1 MDTPIT
7 LNLQQWQASGQ
18 YYHFDGNLT
27 GHDIFYR
34 IQGQGEA
41 LLLIHGFPSCSW
53 DWYKICDQL
62 SQHYQVIS
70 FDLLGFGYSDK
81 PQQHHYTIFEQADI
95 AEALLREL
103 NIDRCRILAHDYGD
117 TVFQELLA
125 RQIEGSLSVNM
136 LSAAMLNGG
145 IFHGVHKPLLAQKLL
160 ISPLGGIASRLMS
173 QTTFNHS
180 FKKIF
185 GKDTQPSKTELDQLW
200 QANSYNNGLR
210 NAHLLIRYMDERK
223 QYAKRWGGAL
233 LNSPIPLRLIDGEV
247 DPISGGHLSD
257 YYEANMPEPDS
268 VRLKGIGHYPQL
280 EAPELV
286 LQYYFEFV
294 DNLKNKL

>member
-1 MDTPIT
+1 MDMLTT
-7 LNLQQWQASGQ
+7 LDLQQWKASGQ
-18 YYHFDGNLT
+18 YYHFYGNLK

-53 DWYKICDQL
+53 DWHKISKQL
-62 SQHYQVIS
+62 SQHYQIIS
-70 FDLLGFGYSDK
+70 FDLLGFGFSDK

-95 AEALLREL
+95 AEALLTKL
-103 NIDRCRILAHDYGD
+103 NIDSCHILAHDYGD

-125 RQIEGSLSVNM
+125 RQIEGRLSFSM
-136 LSAAMLNGG
+136 RSAAMLNGG
-145 IFHGVHKPLLAQKLL
+145 IFHGVHHPLLAQKLL

-173 QTTFNHS
+173 QATFNHS

-185 GKDTQPSKTELDQLW
+185 GKNTQPSTPELNQLW
-200 QANSYNNGLR
+200 QANSYQNGLR
-210 NAHLLIRYMDERK
+210 NAHLIIRYMDERK

-233 LNSPIPLRLIDGEV
+233 LNSPIPLRLIDGV
-247 DPISGGHLSD
+247 ADPISGGHLSD
-257 YYEANMPEPDS
+257 YYEANMPAPDS
-268 VRLKGIGHYPQL
+268 VRLEGIGHYPQL

-286 LQYYFEFV
+286 LKYYFEFIN
-294 DNLKNKL
+294 NLKQ

>member
-7 LNLQQWQASGQ
+7 LKQWQASGQ
-18 YYHFDGNLT
+18 YYHFYGNLS

-34 IQGQGEA
+34 EQGSGEA

-53 DWYKICDQL
+53 DWHKMSAQL
-62 SQHYQVIS
+62 SQHYRVIS
-70 FDLLGFGYSDK
+70 FDLLGFGFSDK
-81 PQQHHYTIFEQADI
+81 PQKHHYSIFEQADI
-95 AEALLREL
+95 VEALLGEL
-103 NIDRCRILAHDYGD
+103 NIDSCRILAHDYGD

-125 RQIEGSLSVNM
+125 RKIEGRLSFDM

-145 IFHGVHKPLLAQKLL
+145 IFQGVHKPLLAQKLL

-173 QTTFNHS
+173 QATFNHS

-185 GKDTQPSKTELDQLW
+185 GKHTQPSKAELDQLW
-200 QANSYNNGLR
+200 QANSYKQGLR
-210 NAHLLIRYMDERK
+210 NAHLIIRYMDERK

-233 LNSPIPLRLIDGEV
+233 LNSPIPLRLIDGVE

-257 YYEANMPEPDS
+257 YYEANMPQPDS
-268 VRLKGIGHYPQL
+268 VRLEGIGHYPQL

-286 LQYYFEFV
+286 LKHYFDFV
-294 DNLKNKL
+294 AAL